1 MATTSST
8 AAFVRKNNRWR
19 DTLNP
24 LRSLTIARAIALLEE
39 GVRGEFAD
47 LQWTYQAIERR
58 YPVLRAVKARRS
70 AALLKL
76 DWDIKVPDD
85 LPRGMESL
93 AEEQR
98 AALRGLY
105 DGVGNLREALRFL
118 ALAEFRGFAH
128 LQKHRDRGGRITELH
143 WLPQWNW
150 VRDGMFG
157 AWAYNAEARQTG
169 FSSMTPAD
177 ILGEGLDRGEFVL
190 RECESPINEVG
201 LIACVRAAMGE
212 KDWAAF
218 VEIFG
223 LPNCIVVMPPSVPND
238 KADEYQIAAERV
250 AEGASGAIPSGA
262 DAKFPGASVRGNA
275 PFREWVEWQEKD
287 VVLAATGGKLTMLT
301 ESGSGTLAGGAH
313 QDTFDDIAASEA
325 EDISETLQRDV
336 DLVELARLFPGQP
349 VLAYFELAA
358 PESEDQDKLT
368 DRVSKLS
375 TAGFQA
381 DSDELTEKLGLKLTP
396 KASPVPPGPGE
407 PAARPG
413 PGPGPTPP
421 EAGDDRPTPPDPIEN
436 RRAPGAL
443 ETSGTRQLAAA
454 IAADLAPLRRRL
466 AAVESIEDPGI
477 RRARLSAL
485 LAEVDGLGADI
496 LKDPE
501 SARTLESIQGAAVVN
516 GLIAP
521 RAT

>member
-1 MATTSST
+1 MAKPQTTS
-8 AAFVRKNNRWR
+8 AFVRKANRWR
-19 DTLNP
+19 DTWNP
-24 LRSLTIARAIALLEE
+24 LRSLTIARAIALLED

-76 DWDIKVPDD
+76 DWDIKIPDD
-85 LPRGMESL
+85 LPAGQKSL
-93 AEEQR
+93 AEKQQI
-98 AALRGLY
+98 ALREVYEGIA
-105 DGVGNLREALRFL
+105 NLREALRFL

-128 LQKHRDRGGRITELH
+128 LQKHRGDGGAIRELH

-150 VRDGMFG
+150 VREGTFG
-157 AWAYNAEARQTG
+157 PWAYNPEARQTG
-169 FSSMTPAD
+169 IASLPRENV
-177 ILGEGLDRGEFVL
+177 LGEGLDRGEFVV

-218 VEIFG
+218 VEIYG
-223 LPNCIVVMPPSVPND
+223 LPSCIVVMPPDVPD
-238 KADEYQIAAERV
+238 GKADEYQTAAEKV

-262 DAKFPGASVRGNA
+262 DAKFPSASVRGNA

-313 QDTFDDIAASEA
+313 QDTFDDIAAGEA
-325 EDISETLQRDV
+325 EDISEVFQRDL
-336 DLVELARLFPGQP
+336 DRVEIERLFPGQP

-358 PESEDQDKLT
+358 PESEDLDKLT
-368 DRVSKLS
+368 ERVAKLSVAGFSADAEELSEKLALKLEPKAAPTAPAAPGTTPAQAPGTEDPKPESKL
-375 TAGFQA
+375 
-381 DSDELTEKLGLKLTP
+381 
-396 KASPVPPGPGE
+396 
-407 PAARPG
+407 
-413 PGPGPTPP
+413 
-421 EAGDDRPTPPDPIEN
+421 EN
-436 RRAPGAL
+436 RKPDMAL
-443 ETSGTRQLAAA
+443 QKSKVRQLAAS

-466 AAVESIEDPGI
+466 AAVEKIEDPEI

-485 LAEVDGLGADI
+485 LAEIDGLGRDI
-496 LKDPE
+496 LADPE
-501 SARTLESIQGAAVVN
+501 SARTIEAIQGAAMVA
-516 GLIAP
+516 GLTAP
-521 RAT
+521 RTT

>member
-1 MATTSST
+1 MAKPQTTS
-8 AAFVRKNNRWR
+8 ALVRKANRWR
-19 DTLNP
+19 DTWNP
-24 LRSLTIARAIALLEE
+24 LRSLTIARAIALLED

-76 DWDIKVPDD
+76 DWDIKIPDD
-85 LPRGMESL
+85 LPAGQKSM
-93 AEEQR
+93 AEEQQI
-98 AALRGLY
+98 ALRGVY
-105 DGVGNLREALRFL
+105 EGIANLREALRFL

-128 LQKHRDRGGRITELH
+128 LQKHRGDGGAIRELH

-150 VRDGMFG
+150 VREGMFG
-157 AWAYNAEARQTG
+157 SWAYNPEARQTG
-169 FSSMTPAD
+169 IASLPVENV
-177 ILGEGLDRGEFVL
+177 LGQGLDRGEFVV

-218 VEIFG
+218 VEIYG
-223 LPNCIVVMPPSVPND
+223 LPSCIVVMPPDVPD
-238 KADEYQIAAERV
+238 GKADEYQTAAEKV

-262 DAKFPGASVRGNA
+262 DAKFPSASVRGNA

-325 EDISETLQRDV
+325 EDISEVFQRDL
-336 DLVELARLFPGQP
+336 DRIEIERLFPGQP
-349 VLAYFELAA
+349 VLAYFALAA
-358 PESEDQDKLT
+358 TESEDLDKLT
-368 DRVSKLS
+368 ERVAKLWG
-375 TAGFQA
+375 AGFSA
-381 DSDELTEKLGLKLTP
+381 DVEELSEKLALKLEP
-396 KASPVPPGPGE
+396 KAAPTA
-407 PAARPG
+407 PAAPG
-413 PGPGPTPP
+413 TTPTQ
-421 EAGDDRPTPPDPIEN
+421 
-436 RRAPGAL
+436 APGAEDPQPEPKL
-443 ETSGTRQLAAA
+443 ENRKPDMALQQSGVRQLAAS

-466 AAVESIEDPGI
+466 AAVEKIEDPEI

-485 LAEVDGLGADI
+485 LAEIDGLGRDI
-496 LKDPE
+496 LADPE
-501 SARTLESIQGAAVVN
+501 SARTIEAIQGAAMVA
-516 GLIAP
+516 GLTAP
-521 RAT
+521 RTT

>member
-1 MATTSST
+1 MPKPISTS
-8 AAFVRKNNRWR
+8 ALVRRANRWR

-39 GVRGEFAD
+39 GMRGEFAD

-58 YPVLRAVKARRS
+58 YPVLRALKARRS
-70 AALLKL
+70 SALLKL

-85 LPRGMESL
+85 LKGPDKSL
-93 AEEQR
+93 AKKQR
-98 AALRGLY
+98 IALRGIY
-105 DGVGNLREALRFL
+105 DGLSNFREALRFL

-128 LQKHRDRGGRITELH
+128 LQKHRDAAGALRELH

-157 AWAYNAEARQTG
+157 AWAYNADARQTG
-169 FSSMTPAD
+169 VQSLGPD
-177 ILGEGLDRGEFVL
+177 VVLGEGLRREEFVV

-201 LIACVRAAMGE
+201 LIACVRASMGE

-223 LPNCIVVMPPSVPND
+223 LPNCVIVMPESIPD
-238 KADEYQIAAERV
+238 GKAAEYQAAAEKV
-250 AEGASGAIPSGA
+250 AEGASGAIPAGA
-262 DAKFPGASVRGNA
+262 DAKFPGAAVRGNA

-287 VVLAATGGKLTMLT
+287 VVLAGTGGKLTMLT

-313 QDTFDDIAASEA
+313 QDTFDDIACSEA
-325 EDISETLQRDV
+325 EDISEVLQRDL
-336 DLVELARLFPGQP
+336 DQVELARLFPGQP

-358 PESEDQDKLT
+358 PESEDQDRLA
-368 DRVSKLS
+368 DRVAKLS
-375 TAGFQA
+375 TAGFSA
-381 DSDELTEKLGLKLTP
+381 DADELAEKLGLKLTA
-396 KASPVPPGPGE
+396 KAEPIAPAVPESRPAIPPAPEDPSPDPEDPPI
-407 PAARPG
+407 ANRRP
-413 PGPGPTPP
+413 
-421 EAGDDRPTPPDPIEN
+421 AGDLQ
-436 RRAPGAL
+436 AAGV
-443 ETSGTRQLAAA
+443 RQLASAL
-454 IAADLAPLRRRL
+454 AADLAPLRRRL
-466 AAVESIEDPGI
+466 AAVEKIEDPDI
-477 RRARLSAL
+477 RKSRLTAL
-485 LAEVDGLGADI
+485 LAEIDALGEDV

-501 SARTLESIQGAAVVN
+501 SARTLEAIQGAAVVN